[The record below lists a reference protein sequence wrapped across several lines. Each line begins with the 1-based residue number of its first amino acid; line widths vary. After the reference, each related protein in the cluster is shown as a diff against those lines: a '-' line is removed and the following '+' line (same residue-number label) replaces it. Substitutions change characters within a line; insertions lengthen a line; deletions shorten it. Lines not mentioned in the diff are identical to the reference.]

1 MSFASRAR
9 LLLRIQMPAFTK
21 LALLTGLLCAVS
33 AHDAS
38 ADKKTVCSI
47 TVNSADEKEAFRRS
61 LPPNKYEFVE
71 LVERGRPDWLE
82 SACRQGI
89 RCDVLVIS
97 GHYDGGNEFFS
108 EHLDAREFLPVAEM
122 ERVSCSDSC
131 PGLFSQLKEVYLF
144 GCNTLNPEAVRSGSA
159 EIGRSLVRSGYSRAD
174 ADRLSRALSA
184 RHGESSRD
192 RMRLI
197 FKDVP
202 AIYGFS
208 SVAPLG
214 PTAAFFLDRHFQSA
228 GPGEVGSGRAS
239 ARLLNQF
246 AGHSLVVASGMSNSD
261 PQAAYRQ
268 DVCHFSDDRLSP
280 EQKLGFVHKLLGREM
295 AEVRMFLERIEK
307 YSASLSEADRQLPAV
322 SRALEKI
329 ARDEASRTR
338 YFEFARDVDQPAV
351 RARMLELAV
360 RLGWLSPTEKR
371 AELMRMISEQIAR
384 GLVTP
389 AEVDLVCALNKDRG
403 LDQDLLRLQMSP
415 AQASKVS
422 NAAVLAC
429 LGNAEARA
437 QVLLALTNPNDE
449 EVQIAQVYLRH
460 HPIADVDELRV
471 VTSGIARMNGSA
483 AQVRALDTL
492 AHQHLS
498 DPESLEELAR
508 LFPLA
513 ESVGVQTA
521 IAGVLIR
528 ADYKAIAKPEFV
540 QTLQRYRL
548 RSSNGADLIDVL
560 IRRLQVQ

>member
-1 MSFASRAR
+1 
-9 LLLRIQMPAFTK
+9 MPTSTK
-21 LALLTGLLCAVS
+21 FLFLTALLAAVW
-33 AHDAS
+33 AHDAN

-61 LPPNKYEFVE
+61 LASDKYRFVE
-71 LVERGRPDWLE
+71 LVERGRSDWLE

-108 EHLDAREFLPVAEM
+108 EQLEAREFLPVAEM

-144 GCNTLNPEAVRSGSA
+144 GCNTLNPEALRSASA
-159 EIGRSLVRSGYSRAD
+159 EVGRSLVRSGYSRAD
-174 ADRLSRALSA
+174 AERLSRALSA

-202 AIYGFS
+202 VIYGFS

-214 PTAAFFLDRHFQSA
+214 PTAASLLDRYFQSA
-228 GPGEVGSGRAS
+228 GIREVGSGRAS
-239 ARLLNQF
+239 AKLLNQF
-246 AGHSLVVASGMSNSD
+246 SGHSLVVASGLSDSD
-261 PQAAYRQ
+261 PRTAYRQ

-280 EQKLGFVHKLLGREM
+280 EQKLGFVHQLLGGEM
-295 AEVRMFLERIEK
+295 AEVRMFLDRIEK
-307 YSASLSEADRQLPAV
+307 YSASLSEADRQVPAV

-329 ARDEASRTR
+329 ARDDASRAR
-338 YFEFARDVDQPAV
+338 YVAFARDADQPAV
-351 RARMLELAV
+351 GARMLELAV
-360 RLGWLSPTEKR
+360 LLGWLSPAEKR
-371 AELMRMISEQIAR
+371 AELMRMISNQITRDA
-384 GLVTP
+384 VTP
-389 AEVDLVCALNKDRG
+389 AEVDLVCALNKDHG
-403 LDQDLLRLQMSP
+403 LDQELARLQLSP

-429 LGNAEARA
+429 LGNEDARA
-437 QVLLALTNPNDE
+437 QVLLALTSPNDE

-460 HPIADVDELRV
+460 QPIADVNELRIV
-471 VTSGIARMNGSA
+471 AAGIARMNGSN

-528 ADYKAIAKPEFV
+528 SDYKAFAKPELV
-540 QTLQRYRL
+540 QTLQRHRL
-548 RSSNGADLIDVL
+548 PSSNGADLIDVL
-560 IRRLQVQ
+560 IRRLQAQ